1 MRAAKKKV
9 LLIDLDPQGNASSGL
24 GLHGSTGDSVG
35 GIYDAL
41 IGSTGLK
48 GLVRNTQIACLKL
61 VPATIDLI
69 GAEIELVDMEE
80 RETRLKSALKEV
92 SGIFDYIF
100 IDCPPSLSLLSIN
113 ALAASDSVLIPIQC
127 EYYALEGIS
136 KIIKT
141 LELVRGGINPDLSVE
156 GVLLTMFDSRNN
168 LSHQV
173 ADEIR
178 GHLGDK
184 TYATVIPRNVRLSES
199 PSFGKPVMLYA
210 PNSSGALS
218 YQALS
223 KEFLEKAGAKE
234 SENQEK
240 PIRNNSLLNTGA
252 LSKSIIQYSGG
263 GINLIKRKVLG
274 RGLGALI
281 KENVDVGA
289 PAETKGS
296 SRYFLCKITDITPN
310 RFQPRKTF
318 DLCR

>member
-1 MRAAKKKV
+1 MERIISIANQKGGVGKTTTAINLAASLASVKKKV

-24 GLHGSTGDSVG
+24 GLHGSDGDSHG
-35 GIYDAL
+35 GIYDAI

-48 GLVRNTQIACLKL
+48 GLVRNTQIPCLKL

-80 RETRLKSALKEV
+80 RETRLKHVLKEV

-210 PNSSGALS
+210 PQSSGALS
-218 YQALS
+218 YLALGR
-223 KEFLEKAGAKE
+223 EFLRRRAEQD
-234 SENQEK
+234 NQNQKK
-240 PIRNNSLLNTGA
+240 PL
-252 LSKSIIQYSGG
+252 
-263 GINLIKRKVLG
+263 
-274 RGLGALI
+274 
-281 KENVDVGA
+281 
-289 PAETKGS
+289 ETMA
-296 SRYFLCKITDITPN
+296 Y
-310 RFQPRKTF
+310 
-318 DLCR
+318 

>member
-1 MRAAKKKV
+1 MGKTTTAINLAASLASAKKKV

-24 GLHGSTGDSVG
+24 GLYGSTGDNAGRG

-48 GLVRNTQIACLKL
+48 SLVRNTQIACLKL
-61 VPATIDLI
+61 VPSTIDLI

-80 RETRLKSALKEV
+80 RETRLKEAIKDV

-113 ALAASDSVLIPIQC
+113 ALAASHSVLIPIQC

-141 LELVRGGINPDLSVE
+141 LELVRGGINPALDVE

-178 GHLGDK
+178 GHLGKK

-210 PNSSGALS
+210 PQSSGALS
-218 YQALS
+218 YQALG
-223 KEFLEKAGAKE
+223 KEFLRRRAKRE
-234 SENQEK
+234 HKNQEK
-240 PIRNNSLLNTGA
+240 LL
-252 LSKSIIQYSGG
+252 
-263 GINLIKRKVLG
+263 
-274 RGLGALI
+274 
-281 KENVDVGA
+281 
-289 PAETKGS
+289 ETIV
-296 SRYFLCKITDITPN
+296 Y
-310 RFQPRKTF
+310 
-318 DLCR
+318 

>member
-1 MRAAKKKV
+1 M
-9 LLIDLDPQGNASSGL
+9 
-24 GLHGSTGDSVG
+24 HGSTGDSGG

-69 GAEIELVDMEE
+69 GAEIELVDMED
-80 RETRLKSALKEV
+80 RETRLKDALREV

-141 LELVRGGINPDLSVE
+141 LELVRGGINPNLSIE
-156 GVLLTMFDSRNN
+156 GVLLTMFDARNN

-184 TYATVIPRNVRLSES
+184 TYTTVIPRNVRLSES

-210 PNSSGALS
+210 PHSSGALS
-218 YQALS
+218 YEALGR
-223 KEFLEKAGAKE
+223 EFLRRRARSE
-234 SENQEK
+234 SESDNRK
-240 PIRNNSLLNTGA
+240 NLL
-252 LSKSIIQYSGG
+252 
-263 GINLIKRKVLG
+263 
-274 RGLGALI
+274 
-281 KENVDVGA
+281 
-289 PAETKGS
+289 ETIV
-296 SRYFLCKITDITPN
+296 Y
-310 RFQPRKTF
+310 
-318 DLCR
+318 

>member
-1 MRAAKKKV
+1 MERIISIANQKGGVGKTTTAINLAAVLASAKKKV

-24 GLHGSTGDSVG
+24 GLQGLSGDGVS

-41 IGSTGLK
+41 IGSK
-48 GLVRNTQIACLKL
+48 DIKSLVRNTQIPCLKL

-69 GAEIELVDMEE
+69 GAEIELIDMEE
-80 RETRLKSALKEV
+80 REMRLKDVLKGV

-141 LELVRGGINPDLSVE
+141 LELVKEGINPSLSVE

-178 GHLGDK
+178 GHLGSK
-184 TYATVIPRNVRLSES
+184 TYSTVIPRNVRLSES
-199 PSFGKPVMLYA
+199 PSFGKPIILYA

-218 YQALS
+218 YQALG
-223 KEFLEKAGAKE
+223 KEFLKRRAQQERD
-234 SENQEK
+234 NQEK
-240 PIRNNSLLNTGA
+240 PL
-252 LSKSIIQYSGG
+252 
-263 GINLIKRKVLG
+263 
-274 RGLGALI
+274 
-281 KENVDVGA
+281 
-289 PAETKGS
+289 ETKTYTEQ
-296 SRYFLCKITDITPN
+296 RIL
-310 RFQPRKTF
+310 
-318 DLCR
+318 